1 MCCDSNSCA
10 TNVRHVS
17 NTWAGRGSARSD
29 ARVTSV
35 EHMTDLGPRR
45 FTRREAGQSEGAA
58 RAALECFNT
67 SASTRALKYER
78 SNTSAERSEAR
89 ENDVGRSATFR
100 VASPL
105 VMATR
110 SSHQSEQIAKQV
122 ASTPIRAW
130 RVVGTCQ
137 PSHYLLLRK
146 GVVPHETTSDSHVVH
161 SGFAPLRLRRGAR
174 SPHACHTMKRALR
187 KPQGA
192 CV

>member
-1 MCCDSNSCA
+1 
-10 TNVRHVS
+10 VLQH
-17 NTWAGRGSARSD
+17 
-29 ARVTSV
+29 
-35 EHMTDLGPRR
+35 
-45 FTRREAGQSEGAA
+45 
-58 RAALECFNT
+58 
-67 SASTRALKYER
+67 ER

-192 CV
+192 CVSSLCLASCERADRTPLGPRGFTPREADESSQKRRTRRSRPAASCERSNYDASARGCAPS